1 MEGESGQ
8 VSAHRSRKPP
18 PISKALARISPNVA
32 VGEIHGRCLGFASV
46 RVVKI
51 VCGTDLSPHARSVA
65 KAAIGLARRTGGSVE
80 LVHVVDPPSTHI
92 QATTVDVD
100 ALERTVYR
108 SVEAQLTVE
117 AQELAGAGRVPV
129 TFNVCAGDV
138 ETNLLSRAK
147 SVGADLVVIGAHGHS
162 ALKRFI
168 FGSVA
173 ERIVRHADCP
183 VLIVPPDADG
193 LSEARDGNR
202 ALRIMVALDGRRG
215 SEGGVDFV
223 RQLRSRTICDVTF
236 LRLYWPI
243 EEYRR
248 LGLTGARDLAVP
260 DPAVIA
266 DLDRTLRLHV
276 GDLPGAGKT
285 IYAVESSWGDAAS
298 RIFVAASEHEADLII
313 VGAESRHGWARI
325 AHPAVANRVAESAR
339 GVPVLFVPAPAPR
352 DVRSEVPRIL
362 TVLAPTD
369 LSPAGNRAIPFAYA
383 LVAPHG
389 GVIELCHV
397 HERALA
403 NPPYAY
409 DRPEDRLSFD
419 ERAHLEGALLALV
432 PTDAARLGIATHIT
446 VIDGGKA
453 AEAIVQAAE
462 RFVVDAIA
470 LGSHGKGGVTSSLL
484 GSVSHAVVSRARRQ
498 VFVLPTGKVHMIDA
512 NTSAE

>member
-1 MEGESGQ
+1 M
-8 VSAHRSRKPP
+8 P
-18 PISKALARISPNVA
+18 PNVA
-32 VGEIHGRCLGFASV
+32 GESHCDRLSV
-46 RVVKI
+46 ALVHVVKI
-51 VCGTDLSPHARSVA
+51 VSGIDFSPHARSVG
-65 KAAIGLARRTGGSVE
+65 KAAIDLARRTGGSVE

-92 QATTVDVD
+92 QATSVDVD

-108 SVEAQLTVE
+108 GAEARLTVE
-117 AQELAGAGRVPV
+117 ARELAGAGQVPV
-129 TFNVCAGDV
+129 TFNVCAGGV

-147 SVGADLVVIGAHGHS
+147 SVGADLLVIGAHGHS

-183 VLIVPPDADG
+183 VLIVPPGADG
-193 LSEARDGNR
+193 LSEARDENR

-266 DLDRTLRLHV
+266 DLGRTLRLHV
-276 GDLPGAGKT
+276 GDLPGAGKI
-285 IYAVESSWGDAAS
+285 IYAVEPAWGDPAS
-298 RIFVAASEHEADLII
+298 GIFVAASEREADLII
-313 VGAESRHGWARI
+313 VGAESRHGWARL
-325 AHPAVANRVAESAR
+325 AHPAVANRVAGDAQ
-339 GVPVLFVPAPAPR
+339 GVPVLFVPATAPH
-352 DVRSEVPRIL
+352 DARSEVPRIL

-369 LSPAGNRAIPFAYA
+369 LSPAGNRVIPFAYA

-389 GVIELCHV
+389 GVVELCHV
-397 HERALA
+397 HERALT

-409 DRPEDRLSFD
+409 DRPEDRLSVD
-419 ERAHLEGALLALV
+419 ERARIEGALLALV
-432 PTDAARLGIATHIT
+432 PTDAERLGIVTHIS

-470 LGSHGKGGVTSSLL
+470 LGSHGKGGATSSLL

-498 VFVLPTGKVHMIDA
+498 VFVLPTSKVHMVDA
-512 NTSAE
+512 NRSVE